1 MMVRRSLGAGVLVVC
16 LLGAMVMSGDRP
28 RPARAQAADDP
39 AGDEPPAPT
48 FEPEVIGP
56 QGPARF
62 SLAPADPGAVA
73 YEDLS
78 DLEKEATDV
87 AASIMEAEHPPESVA
102 GWSAIARQHAER
114 AAVRRAE
121 YQAGLTGMSDLGVE

>member
-1 MMVRRSLGAGVLVVC
+1 MVARRSLGAGVLAVC
-16 LLGAMVMSGDRP
+16 LLGVVMMTGDRP
-28 RPARAQAADDP
+28 RPARAEAADDP
-39 AGDEPPAPT
+39 AGDDAPAPL
-48 FEPEVIGP
+48 FEPQVIGP
-56 QGPARF
+56 QGPSRF
-62 SLAPADPGAVA
+62 APSPADPGALA
-73 YEDLS
+73 YDDLS